1 MKTYRATGWSGE
13 TTLTERADGTY
24 TRVTVYRGRTITEQL
39 TAAQAN
45 ELRAWWRAEGF
56 EQE

>member
-1 MKTYRATGWSGE
+1 MKTYRDTGWNGV
-13 TTLTERADGTY
+13 TTLTARADGTY
-24 TRVTVYRGRTITEQL
+24 TRTTVYRGRTLTEQL

-56 EQE
+56 DQE

>member
-1 MKTYRATGWSGE
+1 MNTYKATGWNGD
-13 TTLTERADGTY
+13 TTLTERADGMY
-24 TRVTVYRGRTITEQL
+24 TRTTVYCGRTITEQL